1 MQYGDQSRVF
11 GDSGDTIVNR
21 DDFSNTVFPIPS
33 VIVCI
38 THNLYLTASYNASRL
53 FWQKDS
59 L

>member
-1 MQYGDQSRVF
+1 MQYMDQSRVF

-38 THNLYLTASYNASRL
+38 THNLYLTA
-53 FWQKDS
+53 
-59 L
+59 